1 MNQMPEAFGLHANA
15 NLVAAISETLRLLS
29 TAASLQP
36 KTAQGGGGSSPD
48 EIITEAKDIGDFKGY
63 TAAYRAVLGL

>member
-15 NLVAAISETLRLLS
+15 NLVAAISETIRLLG

-36 KTAQGGGGSSPD
+36 KTGGQGGVSSPD
-48 EIITEAKDIGDFKGY
+48 EIITEASYG
-63 TAAYRAVLGL
+63 